1 MKKFLLIFTAITL
14 LFLVIGAVSF
24 GVNDRDNFTE
34 AINSEYGDEHETIWK
49 YPIYDRI
56 YQLNNDLNEFNL
68 EMHEIKDN
76 ISESFR

>member
-24 GVNDRDNFTE
+24 GVNDKDNFTK
-34 AINSEYGDEHETIWK
+34 AIYSEHGDEQETIWK

-56 YQLNNDLNEFNL
+56 YEFNNYLNEINSQL
-68 EMHEIKDN
+68 HEIKDN

>member
-24 GVNDRDNFTE
+24 GVNDRDKFTQ

-56 YQLNNDLNEFNL
+56 YEFNNYFNEINSQL
-68 EMHEIKDN
+68 HEIKDN

>member
-24 GVNDRDNFTE
+24 NVNDRDKFTE

-56 YQLNNDLNEFNL
+56 YQLNNDLNEFNS

>member
-24 GVNDRDNFTE
+24 SVNDRDNFTQ
-34 AINSEYGDEHETIWK
+34 AIYSEHGDEHETIWK
-49 YPIYDRI
+49 YPIYDRV
-56 YQLNNDLNEFNL
+56 YQFNNYLNDINSQ
-68 EMHEIKDN
+68 MHEIKDN

>member
-1 MKKFLLIFTAITL
+1 MKKFLLIFAAVAL

-24 GVNDRDNFTE
+24 NVNDKDNFTE

-56 YQLNNDLNEFNL
+56 YELNNDFNEINSQ
-68 EMHEIKDN
+68 MHEIKDN

>member
-24 GVNDRDNFTE
+24 GVNDRDKFTQ

-56 YQLNNDLNEFNL
+56 YEFNKYL
-68 EMHEIKDN
+68 NDMNSQMHEIKDN
-76 ISESFR
+76 MIESFR

>member
-1 MKKFLLIFTAITL
+1 MKKFLLIFTSITL

-24 GVNDRDNFTE
+24 SVNDRDKFTQ

-56 YQLNNDLNEFNL
+56 YEFNNYLNEINSQ
-68 EMHEIKDN
+68 MHEIKDN

>member
-24 GVNDRDNFTE
+24 GVNDRDKFTQ

-56 YQLNNDLNEFNL
+56 YEFNNDFNEINSQ
-68 EMHEIKDN
+68 MHEIKDN
-76 ISESFR
+76 IIESFR

>member
-24 GVNDRDNFTE
+24 GVNDRDKFTQ

-56 YQLNNDLNEFNL
+56 YQLYNDFNEINSQL
-68 EMHEIKDN
+68 HEIKDN

>member
-24 GVNDRDNFTE
+24 GVNDRDKFTQ

-56 YQLNNDLNEFNL
+56 YEFNNYL
-68 EMHEIKDN
+68 NYMNSQMHEIKDN
-76 ISESFR
+76 IIESFR

>member
-24 GVNDRDNFTE
+24 GVNDRDKFTQ
-34 AINSEYGDEHETIWK
+34 AINSEYGDESETIWK

-56 YQLNNDLNEFNL
+56 YEFNNYL
-68 EMHEIKDN
+68 NDMNSQMHEIKDN
-76 ISESFR
+76 LSESFR

>member
-24 GVNDRDNFTE
+24 GVNDRDKFTQ

-49 YPIYDRI
+49 YPIYDCI
-56 YQLNNDLNEFNL
+56 YEFNNYFNEINSQL
-68 EMHEIKDN
+68 HEIKDN

>member
-24 GVNDRDNFTE
+24 NVNDRDKFTE
-34 AINSEYGDEHETIWK
+34 AINSEYGDEHEIIWK

-56 YQLNNDLNEFNL
+56 YQLNNDLNEFNS